1 MFGPPTV
8 SQKTKPNF
16 PHPSPS
22 GSYAPCR
29 RNDKEAMMVES
40 RSKADDGGPI
50 LAVYGLSSIS
60 QGKDDPSSISSTTL
74 LLHNRP
80 HKSYLLL
87 VTLFILIQTSH
98 MIKVHNF
105 PFVALLRLELSLHGI
120 RANRLVPTTCSFFKG
135 VVTNKKWWIK
145 KNIRCGTGALAIFIR
160 KYLGVDIT
168 TSDFDDK
175 EVEENIVHNCKANE
189 VKLLPH
195 VRHTWGEP
203 FPISDPNWDLI
214 IASDILLYVKQYP
227 NLIKTLSFLLKSYKQ
242 TNARTYYAGEILE
255 LSQPVFLMSWRR
267 RIGGEE
273 AHFFSGCEHDGLS
286 VKHIGSRVYCI
297 SPRIDA

>member
-1 MFGPPTV
+1 MYRVLLYAWTLRRQVGRLGDN
-8 SQKTKPNF
+8 KT
-16 PHPSPS
+16 
-22 GSYAPCR
+22 
-29 RNDKEAMMVES
+29 
-40 RSKADDGGPI
+40 SKSCSF
-50 LAVYGLSSIS
+50 V
-60 QGKDDPSSISSTTL
+60 L
-74 LLHNRP
+74 LLHNICNWHVLTIREFSF
-80 HKSYLLL
+80 HQFNANLLWPGTFAFCEWL
-87 VTLFILIQTSH
+87 SQNRSLLEGQNILELGRRKIAQCEH
-98 MIKVHNF
+98 MAESASENMRKGKVH
-105 PFVALLRLELSLHGI
+105 VEGE
-120 RANRLVPTTCSFFKG
+120 VTVKCSPRPSD
-135 VVTNKKWWIK
+135 TLI
-145 KNIRCGTGALAIFIR
+145 CGTGALAIFIR

-203 FPISDPNWDLI
+203 FPVSDPNWDLI

-242 TNARTYYAGEILE
+242 TNASSLAYYAGESLE
-255 LSQPVFLMSWRR
+255 LCQPVFLMSWRR